1 MTKICDV
8 EYKETYKGVK
18 VFSGDFPGGIS
29 LGQYILMSDYNYR
42 HKKRLVKEH
51 EYGHTKQSMLLSW
64 LYLPIVG
71 LLSIS
76 WAGFIH
82 KWFFPNKSY
91 YWFITERNADK
102 LGGVNRNE

>member
-82 KWFFPNKSY
+82 K
-91 YWFITERNADK
+91 
-102 LGGVNRNE
+102 